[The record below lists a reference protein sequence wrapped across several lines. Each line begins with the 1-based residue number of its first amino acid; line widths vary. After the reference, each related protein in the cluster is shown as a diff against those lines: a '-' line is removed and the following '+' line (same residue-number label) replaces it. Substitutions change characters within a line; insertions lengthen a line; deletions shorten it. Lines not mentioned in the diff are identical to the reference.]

1 MKTIVGD
8 SAGICTIAQRV
19 INRAL
24 EEAKKGPVFCLGEI
38 VHNRNVTDSLKKN
51 GVCFINTLE
60 EAKGKTI
67 IGAHGVTKEIYEKA
81 EKMNFDLI
89 DLTCPMILKIHKK
102 VDEYSKNGFFII
114 IIGKANHAEILE
126 IKSIVGKECKNIENK
141 SEIPELL
148 KIINDKKKILLISQ
162 TTYSSKKFDE
172 IAEELK
178 RHINSDTLLEIN
190 KTICPTT
197 EIRQK
202 ETIKIAKEVDAMIIV
217 GDKKS
222 SNTTELYNTACKY
235 CKNTQFVCSADELNF
250 SLIMDNSKIGIMGGA
265 STPKEDILRVKK
277 KLEEKS

>member
-1 MKTIVGD
+1 MKTVVGE

-38 VHNRNVTDSLKKN
+38 VHNRNVTDNLKKN
-51 GVCFINTLE
+51 GICFINSVE

-67 IGAHGVTKEIYEKA
+67 IG
-81 EKMNFDLI
+81 
-89 DLTCPMILKIHKK
+89 
-102 VDEYSKNGFFII
+102 DEYSKKGFFII
-114 IIGKANHAEILE
+114 IIGKANHTEIFE
-126 IKSIVGKECKNIENK
+126 IKSIVGKECKNIENR

-148 KIINDKKKILLISQ
+148 KIINDKKRILLISQ
-162 TTYSSKKFDE
+162 TTYSSEKFDE

-178 RHINSDTLLEIN
+178 KHIKSDTILEIN

-197 EIRQK
+197 ENRQK
-202 ETIKIAKEVDAMIIV
+202 ETIKIAKKVDTMIIV

-222 SNTTELYNTACKY
+222 SNTTELYNTARQY
-235 CKNTQFVCSADELNF
+235 CKNTQFVCSAEELNF
-250 SLIMDNSKIGIMGGA
+250 NLIMDNSEIGIMGGA

-277 KLEEKS
+277 KLEAKG